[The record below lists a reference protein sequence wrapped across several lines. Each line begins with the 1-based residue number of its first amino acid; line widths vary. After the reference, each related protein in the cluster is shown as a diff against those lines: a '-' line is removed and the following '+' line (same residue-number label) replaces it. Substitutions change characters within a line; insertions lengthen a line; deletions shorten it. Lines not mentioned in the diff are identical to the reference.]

1 MYIPWKDFLVPKP
14 NIKLLLSY
22 TDFYRMEFAFY
33 AQVVKETQQ
42 SAQDCKEKK
51 KLTLVRFTPTT
62 IYPGKIT
69 YIKKAVHKNGQS
81 FISFY
86 RKTL

>member
-1 MYIPWKDFLVPKP
+1 MPWKGFLVPKP

-22 TDFYRMEFAFY
+22 TEFYRMEFAFY

-51 KLTLVRFTPTT
+51 TDPGQIHPIT

>member
-1 MYIPWKDFLVPKP
+1 MFVETYVFITTLHHDVRDCFFSLFFCIKCTYMPWKVFLVPKP

-51 KLTLVRFTPTT
+51 LTLVRFT
-62 IYPGKIT
+62 
-69 YIKKAVHKNGQS
+69 
-81 FISFY
+81 
-86 RKTL
+86 R

>member
-1 MYIPWKDFLVPKP
+1 MYKMYIPWKDFLVPKP

-51 KLTLVRFTPTT
+51 LTLVRFT
-62 IYPGKIT
+62 
-69 YIKKAVHKNGQS
+69 
-81 FISFY
+81 
-86 RKTL
+86 R